1 MESTHVARLAEMCA
15 SHIDPASRSFDET
28 FPLFKNEMSQ
38 LLDALKAADPRF
50 LFDRSGRPGAIA
62 AIRGALPGVERE
74 LFDAVMEDCECEL
87 AATREAFF
95 QLVKACQSKLP
106 AGNAAQE

>member
-1 MESTHVARLAEMCA
+1 MDSTHVVRLAELCA
-15 SHIDPASRSFDET
+15 ARIDPASRSFDDN
-28 FPLFKNEMSQ
+28 LQHFKHELDQ
-38 LLDALKAADPRF
+38 LLDALKSLDPRF
-50 LFDRSGRPGAIA
+50 LFDRGGRPGAVS

-95 QLVKACQSKLP
+95 QLVRACQAK
-106 AGNAAQE
+106 A

>member
-15 SHIDPASRSFDET
+15 SRLDPASTSFDEN
-28 FPLFKNEMSQ
+28 FPRFKNEMNQ
-38 LLDALKAADPRF
+38 LLDALKTMDPRF
-50 LFDRSGRPGAIA
+50 LFDRTGRPGAIS

-106 AGNAAQE
+106 PAS